1 MRPDPPLPVRPA
13 VIDGEALSGYAV
25 RLADANGL
33 HPSSLLPRGYVDSV
47 APSGMVT
54 RLATA
59 AGMSAA
65 QVESMTLA
73 PMPVS
78 VRGRGKRLRHGW
90 RLHQDVTWV
99 CPVCTDQ
106 AGYRALLWRL
116 ALMPVCTRC
125 GVLVVQDFEIR
136 HARPAPTE
144 LLALADVLGT
154 LVTASVDDPKPR
166 QVLYRLR
173 RRCQSLAGSIEPHDP
188 PAGAGLPPV
197 SIRDA
202 RNWGPHP
209 VADPATMATLLLTA
223 GGSLI
228 PRAKRS
234 ATGNRTSEFTTADR
248 DRLEWFLTQIRRH
261 VVRHGLAPDHVPTT
275 LPQVSEGQRQTRR
288 PGQWLSLTRAAA
300 ALYMVI
306 ARAHGQD
313 DTPITALKALGVPDI
328 RTCLLI
334 DAIDAE
340 RGLRAYDA
348 DRLSVALEVLLADG
362 LVDYRRRRDTLRAVT
377 RLPRST
383 IRQFR
388 TPAPSTV
395 EHPVGRLALGW
406 IWTRLTHG
414 PMRSSRWPTIPD
426 REVHAFD
433 VGLDPETRLLLHDT
447 GHQLL
452 ADGDLHPTYV
462 TPATAEAPILTAL
475 TNSARTRGR
484 AREKDIG

>member
-1 MRPDPPLPVRPA
+1 MRPDQPLPVRPA
-13 VIDGEALSGYAV
+13 VIDGEALSGYAA

-106 AGYRALLWRL
+106 TGYRALLWRL
-116 ALMPVCTRC
+116 ALMPLCTRC
-125 GVLVVQDFEIR
+125 GVLLVQDFEIPS
-136 HARPAPTE
+136 ARPAPTPLLDLTVVLAE
-144 LLALADVLGT
+144 LVRT
-154 LVTASVDDPKPR
+154 SVDVPR
-166 QVLYRLR
+166 SREVLYRLR
-173 RRCQSLAGSIEPHDP
+173 RRCQSLAATVEPHDP
-188 PAGAGLPPV
+188 PAAAGLPPV
-197 SIRDA
+197 SIWDA

-209 VADPATMATLLLTA
+209 VTDPATMATLLLTA
-223 GGSLI
+223 GGSLV

-234 ATGNRTSEFTTADR
+234 ATGNRASEFTTADR
-248 DRLEWFLTQIRRH
+248 DRLEWFLTQLRRH

-275 LPQVSEGQRQTRR
+275 LPQVINGQRQTRR

-313 DTPITALKALGVPDI
+313 DTPTTALKALGVPDI

-334 DAIDAE
+334 DAIDAG

-348 DRLSVALEVLLADG
+348 NRLSVALQVLLGDG
-362 LVDYRRRRDTLRAVT
+362 LVDYQHRRDTLRAVT
-377 RLPRST
+377 RLPRRAT
-383 IRQFR
+383 HRLR
-388 TPAPSTV
+388 APLPGTVGHPA
-395 EHPVGRLALGW
+395 GRLALGW
-406 IWTRLTHG
+406 IWTRFTHG
-414 PMRSSRWPTIPD
+414 PMRSSRWPQIPD
-426 REVHAFD
+426 RDVHAFD
-433 VGLDPETRLLLHDT
+433 AALNPEMRLLLHEI
-447 GHQLL
+447 GIELL
-452 ADGDLHPTYV
+452 TDAALQPTYS
-462 TPATAEAPILTAL
+462 TPATVDALLLTGP
-475 TNSARTRGR
+475 TNR
-484 AREKDIG
+484 ADRRDRKETIG